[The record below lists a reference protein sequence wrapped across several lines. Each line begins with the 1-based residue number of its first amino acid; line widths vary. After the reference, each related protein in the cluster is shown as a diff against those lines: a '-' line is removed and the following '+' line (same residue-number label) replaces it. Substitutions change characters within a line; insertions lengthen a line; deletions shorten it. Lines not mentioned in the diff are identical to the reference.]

1 MDQFCDRGH
10 GKGHQGELDAP
21 AQVFFDSDHIPADL
35 KIPMLIVGI
44 NEQVVRRLAR
54 LFGRA
59 NCLVSFCGFGF
70 LCG

>member
-1 MDQFCDRGH
+1 VIGATA
-10 GKGHQGELDAP
+10 KGIKVRSMLQRTF
-21 AQVFFDSDHIPADL
+21 FFDSDHSAADL

-54 LFGRA
+54 FFGRA
-59 NCLVSFCGFGF
+59 NRLVSFCGFGF